1 MGNQKRKRLY
11 ANDATESIGLLLR
24 IRLPWLFLGLVLSLG
39 TAFVVSR
46 YEDILSADT
55 RLVFFIP
62 LIVYVSDAVGTQT
75 ATIYIRNLTKKQ
87 ATFKA
92 YIFKELFVGFFI
104 GMVFGVVTGV
114 ATYIWLGSYDIAT
127 TVGLAMWASIT
138 TATVFALST
147 AAFLNK
153 LNIDP
158 ASGADPLVTVA
169 QDVISLLIYFA
180 IATVIIF

>member
-1 MGNQKRKRLY
+1 MPKRKPVY
-11 ANDATESIGLLLR
+11 ANDATESIGLLIR
-24 IRLPWLFLGLVLSLG
+24 IRLPWLFLGLILSLG

-46 YEDILSADT
+46 YEAILSADT

-104 GMVFGVVTGV
+104 GMVFAVVTGF
-114 ATYIWLGSYDIAT
+114 ATQVWLQSPDIAV

-138 TATVFALST
+138 SATVFALTT
-147 AAFLNK
+147 ATILNK
-153 LNIDP
+153 LKADP

-180 IATVIIF
+180 IATLIIF

>member
-1 MGNQKRKRLY
+1 MAKRKRLY
-11 ANDATESIGLLLR
+11 ANDATESIGLLIR
-24 IRLPWLFLGLVLSLG
+24 IRLPWLFLGLVLSLA

-46 YEDILSADT
+46 YEEILAADT

-75 ATIYIRNLTKKQ
+75 ATIYIRNLSKKQ
-87 ATFKA
+87 ATFKS
-92 YIFKELFVGFFI
+92 YIWKELFVGFFI
-104 GMVFGVVTGV
+104 GMVFAVVTGA
-114 ATYIWLGSYDIAT
+114 ATYLWLSSYDIAV

-138 TATVFALST
+138 SATVFALT
-147 AAFLNK
+147 VATVLNK
-153 LNIDP
+153 LGIDP

-180 IATVIIF
+180 IATLIIF

>member
-1 MGNQKRKRLY
+1 MAKRKTNY
-11 ANDATESIGLLLR
+11 ANDATESIKQLLV

-46 YEDILSADT
+46 YESILSADT

-87 ATFKA
+87 ATFRT
-92 YIFKELFVGFFI
+92 YFLKELFVGFFI
-104 GMVFGVVTGV
+104 GMVFGL
-114 ATYIWLGSYDIAT
+114 ATAAATLIWLQSETIAL

-138 TATVFALST
+138 SATVFALGT

-180 IATVIIF
+180 IATLIIF

>member
-1 MGNQKRKRLY
+1 MAKRKQLY

-75 ATIYIRNLTKKQ
+75 ATIYIRNLAKKQ
-87 ATFKA
+87 ALFKT
-92 YIFKELFVGFFI
+92 YIWKELFVGFFI
-104 GMVFGVVTGV
+104 GMIFAVVTGL
-114 ATYIWLGSYDIAT
+114 AAQLWLGSYDIAV

-147 AAFLNK
+147 AALLNK
-153 LNIDP
+153 FKFDA

-169 QDVISLLIYFA
+169 QDAISLLIYFA

>member
-1 MGNQKRKRLY
+1 MAKSVNRRQY

-39 TAFVVSR
+39 TAFVVSK

-62 LIVYVSDAVGTQT
+62 LIVYVSDSVGTQT
-75 ATIYIRNLTKKQ
+75 ATIYIRNLAKKQ
-87 ATFKA
+87 AVFKT
-92 YIFKELFVGFFI
+92 YIWKELFVGFFI
-104 GMVFGVVTGV
+104 GMVFAVVTGV
-114 ATYIWLGSYDIAT
+114 ATHFWLGSYDIAI

-147 AAFLNK
+147 AALLNK
-153 LNIDP
+153 FKFDA

-180 IATVIIF
+180 IATLIIF